1 MAEIAS
7 TSVFDPKSEGIK
19 NAHDTEYDREIDRE
33 TRHLR
38 FWILKVMVGSICA
51 CFIAIV
57 FAIIYA
63 YVIQNKSIEGSII
76 IRMLETIANIIDVL
90 K

>member
-7 TSVFDPKSEGIK
+7 TSVLDPKREGIK
-19 NAHDTEYDREIDRE
+19 SEPVTEYDREIDRE
-33 TRHLR
+33 VRHLR
-38 FWILKVMVGSICA
+38 FWILKVMVASVCA
-51 CFIAIV
+51 CFIAVV
-57 FAIIYA
+57 FAVIYA